1 MPLSV
6 IIAILAVSLALPLF
20 LWSVLPRRNP
30 EDRLIKENLS
40 RGLPPREQDTV
51 AGVGQLTTVAQR
63 FTSKKGVARL
73 DRLLVRA
80 GRPAAWPLTRLV
92 AAKSLLAA
100 IATVFGFLLLSG
112 QLSAIL
118 IVLVVVTA
126 TVAYFVP
133 DLLLYSRGIE
143 RQRAIGLELPD
154 TLDQMMIAVEAGLG
168 FDAAMA
174 HVGKNGKG
182 PLAEELIRTLQDMRV
197 GRSRRE
203 AYEELGK
210 RTSVPDLNTFIRAII
225 QADIY
230 GISISKVLRTQSNE
244 MRLKRS
250 QRAEEKAM
258 QIPVKVMIPLIL
270 CILPVLFL
278 VLLGPAVLTVMDT
291 MG

>member
-1 MPLSV
+1 MPLTV
-6 IIAILAVSLALPLF
+6 IIAVFAVSVSLPLF

-30 EDRLIKENLS
+30 EDRTIKENLS
-40 RGLPPREQDTV
+40 RGLPPHNEEREATESSLN
-51 AGVGQLTTVAQR
+51 AHAQR
-63 FTSKKGVARL
+63 FTSKRGVARL
-73 DRLLVRA
+73 DRLLARA
-80 GRPAAWPLTRLV
+80 GRPTTWPLPR
-92 AAKSLLAA
+92 LLAA
-100 IATVFGFLLLSG
+100 KPILAGVALFFGILILSG
-112 QLSAIL
+112 QLSGVLLA
-118 IVLVVVTA
+118 LVVVTT
-126 TVAYFVP
+126 TVVYFVP
-133 DLLLYSRGIE
+133 DLLIYSRGIE

-174 HVGKNGKG
+174 HVGENGKG

-197 GRSRRE
+197 GRSRRD

-210 RTSVPDLNTFIRAII
+210 RTSVPDLNTFIRAVI

-278 VLLGPAVLTVMDT
+278 VLLGPAVLTVMDA
-291 MG
+291 M

>member
-1 MPLSV
+1 MPPIV
-6 IIAILAVSLALPLF
+6 IAAVLAVGASIAVF
-20 LWSVLPRRNP
+20 VWSVWPRSNAD
-30 EDRLIKENLS
+30 EAVIKENLS
-40 RGLPPREQDTV
+40 RGLTEVSADVDPTERPFV
-51 AGVGQLTTVAQR
+51 VFAQR
-63 FTSKKGVARL
+63 LTSPRGAARL
-73 DRLLVRA
+73 NRLHALA
-80 GRPAAWPLTRLV
+80 GRPAAWPMPR
-92 AAKSLLAA
+92 LLAA
-100 IATVFGFLLLSG
+100 KPTLALAVLLFGLLLLGSG
-112 QLSAIL
+112 GGLL
-118 IVLVVVTA
+118 IMMTIVVSIV
-126 TVAYFVP
+126 VYFLP

-154 TLDQMMIAVEAGLG
+154 TLDQMLIAVEAGLG

-174 HVGKNGKG
+174 HVGENGKG
-182 PLAEELIRTLQDMRV
+182 PLSEELIRTLQDMRV

-210 RTSVPDLNTFIRAII
+210 RTSVPDLNTFIRAVI

-230 GISISKVLRTQSNE
+230 GISIAKVLRTQSNE

-278 VLLGPAVLTVMDT
+278 VLLGPAVLTVMET
-291 MG
+291 M